1 MDINHIPLIYLFI
14 KIKFYSINIL
24 ALFNLQKRQR
34 ILIFNNIKLVLV
46 TSLMGFILLSEAI
59 VNYLLIALNLL
70 FTISSLNP
78 FYEVELF
85 LLDIFIQAYLI
96 EFMLELV

>member
-1 MDINHIPLIYLFI
+1 MDINHILLIYLFI

-24 ALFNLQKRQR
+24 ALFNLQKIQR

-46 TSLMGFILLSEAI
+46 TSLMEFILLSEVI
-59 VNYLLIALNLL
+59 EDYLLIALNLL

-78 FYEVELF
+78 FYGVELF
-85 LLDIFIQAYLI
+85 LLDKSIQAYLF
-96 EFMLELV
+96 EFMLE